1 MNGNLVGA
9 KSLMNAVLHHG
20 EHHAPHRLLS
30 IKHRSKLKLLAKH
43 HSWMVSLICWFRQLL
58 VEMNEMVGQL

>member
-30 IKHRSKLKLLAKH
+30 IKHRSKLKLLPKH
-43 HSWMVSLICWFRQLL
+43 HSWMVSLICWFWWK
-58 VEMNEMVGQL
+58 